1 MRGWLLDT
9 NIVSELHK
17 PKAHPKVLDF
27 IAVQPGAILF
37 VTEVTL
43 GEISY
48 GIEQLS
54 DAAPRADLHRWLER
68 DIRPLFAGRIL
79 PITEEIIVRWKT
91 LVVEGRRRGRTFS
104 QPDLFI
110 AAIALSHDLIAVS
123 RDVTEFVEAR
133 VPVFD
138 PWASTLHFNRKKTP
152 LKEPADFD
160 AASELIAKDRTRA

>member
-9 NIVSELHK
+9 NVVSELHK
-17 PKAHPKVLDF
+17 PRPHSKVLDF
-27 IAVQPGAILF
+27 IAAQPGALLF

-43 GEISY
+43 GEIRY

-54 DAAPRADLHRWLER
+54 DAPPRADLHRWLER

-110 AAIALSHDLIAVS
+110 AAIALSHDLVAVS
-123 RDVTEFVEAR
+123 RDVTESVEAR

-138 PWASTLHFNRKKTP
+138 PWSSTLYFNEKNTP
-152 LKEPADFD
+152 LKQPAGFG
-160 AASELIAKDRTRA
+160 AASEIISKDRARA